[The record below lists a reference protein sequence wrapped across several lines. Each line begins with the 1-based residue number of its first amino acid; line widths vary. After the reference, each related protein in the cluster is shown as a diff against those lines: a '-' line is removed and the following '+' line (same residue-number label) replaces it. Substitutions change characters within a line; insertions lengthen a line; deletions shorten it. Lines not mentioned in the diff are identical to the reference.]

1 MTGDIMNRK
10 TARIC
15 LAGDAVLFSASV
27 TTGAPKWV
35 IIALGILS
43 VPVLLVAILPERR
56 PEQ

>member
-1 MTGDIMNRK
+1 MNRK